1 MERLH
6 HMKESLMAQIQ
17 AQMGHLENVDTKEL
31 GEAIDMIKDLEEA
44 IYYATI
50 TKAMEEKP
58 LQQHG
63 GGQQQQQQYMPMP
76 QYNEGQ
82 SGRSYGGGMMYDNG
96 MSSNGMMYN
105 NGSSSGGGSNYA
117 SGGTN
122 YARGGNSSN
131 SGGGRSY
138 MHDMD
143 YGAMGMNQQ
152 HERDAREGVSPMYRK
167 MYMESKEM
175 KHDKAKQMKDLENY
189 VQELSND
196 IVEMVAEASPEERQM
211 LHQKICL
218 LATKIK

>member
-1 MERLH
+1 MEKLK
-6 HMKESLMAQIQ
+6 HMKDCLMSCVQSQ
-17 AQMGHLENVDTKEL
+17 VSGNLHNVDAKEL

-63 GGQQQQQQYMPMP
+63 GGQQQYMPMP

-82 SGRSYGGGMMYDNG
+82 NGRSYGGGMMYNNG
-96 MSSNGMMYN
+96 MSSNGN
-105 NGSSSGGGSNYA
+105 
-117 SGGTN
+117 
-122 YARGGNSSN
+122 RGGNSSN
-131 SGGGRSY
+131 SSNGRSY
-138 MHDMD
+138 MNDMD

-152 HERDAREGVSPMYRK
+152 NERDAREGVSPMYRK
-167 MYMESKEM
+167 MYMEAKEM

>member
-1 MERLH
+1 MEKLK
-6 HMKESLMAQIQ
+6 HMKDCLMACVQNQ
-17 AQMGHLENVDTKEL
+17 VSGHLDQVDAKEL

-63 GGQQQQQQYMPMP
+63 GGQQQQQQQYMPMP
-76 QYNEGQ
+76 QYNDGQ
-82 SGRSYGGGMMYDNG
+82 NYNSGNQSRYMN
-96 MSSNGMMYN
+96 YN
-105 NGSSSGGGSNYA
+105 NGSRNY
-117 SGGTN
+117 N
-122 YARGGNSSN
+122 DPMYNRGSSN
-131 SGGGRSY
+131 GNMGNGRSY
-138 MHDMD
+138 MHDTD
-143 YGAMGMNQQ
+143 YGAMGMSQY
-152 HERDAREGVSPMYRK
+152 ERDAREGTSPMYRK
-167 MYMESKEM
+167 MYMEAKEM

-211 LHQKICL
+211 LHQKICM

>member
-1 MERLH
+1 MEKLK
-6 HMKESLMAQIQ
+6 HMKDCLMSCVQSQ
-17 AQMGHLENVDTKEL
+17 VSGNLHNVDAKEL

-58 LQQHG
+58 LQQHNG
-63 GGQQQQQQYMPMP
+63 GQQYMPMP

-82 SGRSYGGGMMYDNG
+82 NSHSYGGGMMYNNG
-96 MSSNGMMYN
+96 MPSNGN
-105 NGSSSGGGSNYA
+105 
-117 SGGTN
+117 
-122 YARGGNSSN
+122 RGVNSSN
-131 SGGGRSY
+131 SSNSRSY
-138 MHDMD
+138 MNDMD

-152 HERDAREGVSPMYRK
+152 NERDAREGVSPMYRK
-167 MYMESKEM
+167 MYMEAKEM

-211 LHQKICL
+211 LHQKIWL

>member
-1 MERLH
+1 
-6 HMKESLMAQIQ
+6 
-17 AQMGHLENVDTKEL
+17 
-31 GEAIDMIKDLEEA
+31 
-44 IYYATI
+44 
-50 TKAMEEKP
+50 
-58 LQQHG
+58 
-63 GGQQQQQQYMPMP
+63 
-76 QYNEGQ
+76 
-82 SGRSYGGGMMYDNG
+82 MYDNG

>member
-1 MERLH
+1 MEKLK
-6 HMKESLMAQIQ
+6 HMKDCLMSCVQNQ
-17 AQMGHLENVDTKEL
+17 VSGNLHNVDAKEL

-58 LQQHG
+58 LQQHCG
-63 GGQQQQQQYMPMP
+63 GQQQYMPMP

-82 SGRSYGGGMMYDNG
+82 NSRSYSG
-96 MSSNGMMYN
+96 GMMYN
-105 NGSSSGGGSNYA
+105 NGMPSN
-117 SGGTN
+117 GN
-122 YARGGNSSN
+122 RGGNSSN
-131 SGGGRSY
+131 SSNGRSY
-138 MHDMD
+138 MNDMD

-152 HERDAREGVSPMYRK
+152 NERDAREGVSPMYRK
-167 MYMESKEM
+167 MYMEAKEM